1 MVTPGVQATR
11 VAPLIGNARSV
22 LRNRAKTGRR
32 RCNDSPPARLS
43 PQPRFEKRPHAIF
56 SRTALHSLDCSP
68 AFPPPPPPPSSLF
81 LESCRSTVGVS
92 IVVIIIIRIVG
103 ELLLLERLKN
113 SFFQNRRKFFNLLNR
128 IGFVRRGIKRVE
140 DISRYIYIYKI
151 RRSRFFSS

>member
-68 AFPPPPPPPSSLF
+68 AFPPPLSLSRILSF
-81 LESCRSTVGVS
+81 DRRCLDCRYYYYR
-92 IVVIIIIRIVG
+92 RIVG

-113 SFFQNRRKFFNLLNR
+113 SLFQNRRKFFNLLNR

-140 DISRYIYIYKI
+140 DISRYIYI
-151 RRSRFFSS
+151 